1 MAKKASAKASVS
13 PMKMENKK
21 MENKWRDEDNARVL
35 VKAQE
40 ILADKDLKGGAMT
53 CLNRQHS
60 AMQKAMGMGGGGMD
74 TKGGK

>member
-1 MAKKASAKASVS
+1 MAKKTSTSEKASVGPS
-13 PMKMENKK
+13 FGPSET
-21 MENKWRDEDNARVL
+21 KWRDEDNARTL

-60 AMQKAMGMGGGGMD
+60 AMQKAMGMGGGG
-74 TKGGK
+74 K

>member
-1 MAKKASAKASVS
+1 
-13 PMKMENKK
+13 